1 MAVRHNAQAALE
13 PSITLPFVQVTQF
26 EIDSFNRHALI
37 NEMLMGLVSD
47 SNGMIDFNND
57 VTFAEIRYADQSM
70 PAFQPDPSAEAGLM
84 QPLQQDFG
92 INYGLQYSDGVS
104 AQATTAP
111 SAVNGDLLTE
121 EGIAALTDAAPLDR
135 SVESDFDSFF
145 NFLND
150 N

>member
-1 MAVRHNAQAALE
+1 MN
-13 PSITLPFVQVTQF
+13 IF
-26 EIDSFNRHALI
+26 IHATT
-37 NEMLMGLVSD
+37 D
-47 SNGMIDFNND
+47 D

-104 AQATTAP
+104 AQITTAP
-111 SAVNGDLLTE
+111 STVNGDLLTE
-121 EGIAALTDAAPLDR
+121 EGIVALTDAAPLDR

-145 NFLND
+145 NFLSD